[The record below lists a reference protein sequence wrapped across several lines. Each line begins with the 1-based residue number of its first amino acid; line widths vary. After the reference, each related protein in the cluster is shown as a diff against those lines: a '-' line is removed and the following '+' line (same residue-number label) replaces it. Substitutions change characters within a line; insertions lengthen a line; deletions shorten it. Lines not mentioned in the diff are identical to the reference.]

1 MQSVQLLKSA
11 GYGLRLLL
19 TSQWRFLRQDSG
31 HSLLLR
37 FTIPLPMT
45 DRETVCWYPMYS
57 TYGSELKV
65 KAELERLGIECFV
78 PMKYALVAHGSER
91 RRVQV
96 PAIHNLIFVRESREK
111 ITGLKMHNRV
121 CTHLQ
126 YMVFN
131 NLNSTK
137 DIIIVPD
144 DKMKNFMMVASQIS
158 DQTVYL
164 RYEDFLDKPGR
175 KVKVI
180 DGVFAGV
187 EGIVK
192 RIKKRRVVV
201 VLLEGIAAVAITE
214 LPSEYLELAD

>member
-1 MQSVQLLKSA
+1 
-11 GYGLRLLL
+11 
-19 TSQWRFLRQDSG
+19 
-31 HSLLLR
+31 
-37 FTIPLPMT
+37 MT
-45 DRETVCWYPMYS
+45 DRTTVCWYPMYS

-65 KAELERLGIECFV
+65 KAELDRLGIESFI
-78 PMKYALVAHGSER
+78 PMKYALVDHGLER
-91 RRVQV
+91 RREQV

-111 ITGLKMHNRV
+111 ITGLKMYNPA

-131 NLNSTK
+131 TLNNSK
-137 DIIIVPD
+137 DFIIVPD
-144 DKMKNFMMVASQIS
+144 DKMRNFMMVASQLS

-175 KVKVI
+175 KVRVI
-180 DGVFAGV
+180 DGNFAGV
-187 EGIVK
+187 EGVVK

-214 LPSEYLELAD
+214 LPPEYLEFTD

>member
-1 MQSVQLLKSA
+1 
-11 GYGLRLLL
+11 
-19 TSQWRFLRQDSG
+19 
-31 HSLLLR
+31 
-37 FTIPLPMT
+37 
-45 DRETVCWYPMYS
+45 MYS

-65 KAELERLGIECFV
+65 KAELDRLGIESFI
-78 PMKYALVAHGSER
+78 PMKYALVDHGPER
-91 RRVQV
+91 RREQV

-111 ITGLKMHNRV
+111 ITGLKMYNPA

-131 NLNSTK
+131 TLNNSK
-137 DIIIVPD
+137 DFIIVPD
-144 DKMKNFMMVASQIS
+144 DQMKNFMMVASQLS

-175 KVKVI
+175 KVRVI
-180 DGVFAGV
+180 DGNFAGV
-187 EGIVK
+187 EGVVK

-214 LPSEYLELAD
+214 LPPEYLEFTD